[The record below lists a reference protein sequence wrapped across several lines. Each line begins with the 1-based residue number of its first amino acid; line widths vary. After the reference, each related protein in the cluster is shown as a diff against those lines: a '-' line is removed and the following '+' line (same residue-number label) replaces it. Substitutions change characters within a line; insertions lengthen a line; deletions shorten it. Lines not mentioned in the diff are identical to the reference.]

1 VSAPA
6 GRPVPRPATDDPGGE
21 DEPPPI
27 LGRWSRL
34 YLLVVLELLAIIL
47 LLYRLTRTF
56 D

>member
-1 VSAPA
+1 MSTKAQRV
-6 GRPVPRPATDDPGGE
+6 GGASGGP

-27 LGRWSRL
+27 FGSWGRL
-34 YLLVVLELLAIIL
+34 YLLVVLELLLVIL